1 MSQPNIFSN
10 QGSHNGVL
18 LNDAYQFQ
26 TFCPYINNGL
36 KNNFSPKCIFCS
48 SLETIPLVKDGDFRQ
63 CSRCKKQFKALFIKK
78 N

>member
-10 QGSHNGVL
+10 KNSNNGEL
-18 LNDAYQFQ
+18 LNTAYQFQ
-26 TFCPYINNGL
+26 TFCPFLNNGL
-36 KNNFSPKCIFCS
+36 QSNFSPRCIFCT
-48 SLETIPLVKDGDFRQ
+48 SLETISLVSDGSFRQ